1 MCMVTGQDGESRQE
15 TSAFEEPVTGLGDL
29 AGLRLGE
36 LLQEVTDR
44 LNQIAYRQ
52 DKLQALLDA
61 VIAVGSGLE
70 LDSTLKRIV
79 EAATELADARY
90 GALGVLGPDGR
101 LSNFV
106 YVGIDE
112 QTRQQMGPLPTGH
125 GLLGQLIADPR
136 PLRLSDLSTH
146 SSSVG
151 FPEHH
156 PPMRNFLGVPVRV
169 RDAVFGN
176 LYLTDKRSASEFTA
190 DDEAIVQAL
199 AAAAG
204 VAVENARLFAEAT
217 LRQRRLEATSEIIT
231 ELLSGASQQEAL
243 RLICRRAVEL
253 ADADCALVLVRDEH
267 DDCVRVNASDL
278 DTVARGS
285 AIPVTNPVVAQVLQA
300 ATPVMEADLDQ
311 ARHPVLTQL
320 LPGFRHALGVPMRSG
335 PNVVGVLLAVRRKGR
350 SPYSPGQIPTLVS
363 FADQASLA
371 LELAEKR
378 NAAEELAVFSDRDRI
393 ARDLHDH
400 VIQRLLAAGMG
411 LQGSLR
417 RLRSH
422 PAEHRVRQTVTELDG
437 IINEIRM
444 SIFNLNMSPDEAAT
458 SLRRRLLDI
467 ATSPAGGLTTTVR
480 MSGPVDTLVPDD
492 IGAHAEAVLREALSN
507 AVRHGLASE
516 ATVTVDV
523 TTDRF
528 TLDVVDKG
536 IGIDPDAARSG
547 LRNLERRA
555 RESGGQLTVRPLTEG
570 GTRLRWQV
578 PLT

>member
-1 MCMVTGQDGESRQE
+1 M
-15 TSAFEEPVTGLGDL
+15 GDL
-29 AGLRLGE
+29 SGLRLGE

-136 PLRLSDLSTH
+136 PLRLTDLATH
-146 SSSVG
+146 PSSVG

-169 RDAVFGN
+169 RGAAFGN
-176 LYLTDKRSASEFTA
+176 LYLTDKRSATEFTA
-190 DDEAIVQAL
+190 DDEVVVLAL
-199 AAAAG
+199 AAAG
-204 VAVENARLFAEAT
+204 VAVENARLFADAT
-217 LRQRRLEATSEIIT
+217 LRQRRLEATSEVIT
-231 ELLSGASQQEAL
+231 ELLSGADQQHAL

-253 ADADCALVLVRDEH
+253 ADADCALVLVRDEQ
-267 DDCVRVNASDL
+267 DDCVRVDASDL
-278 DTVARGS
+278 DSIPRGS
-285 AIPVTNPVVAQVLQA
+285 VIPLTNPVVGQVFSS
-300 ATPVMEADLDQ
+300 ATPVLEADLDQ
-311 ARHPVLTQL
+311 SAHPVLTRL
-320 LPGFRHALGVPMRSG
+320 LPGYRHALGVPMRSG
-335 PNVVGVLLAVRRKGR
+335 QDVVGVLLAVRRKGR
-350 SPYSPGQIPTLVS
+350 TPYSPEQVPTLAS

-378 NAAEELAVFSDRDRI
+378 QAAEELAVFSDRDRI

-400 VIQRLLAAGMG
+400 VIQRLLAAGMK

-417 RLRSH
+417 QLRGH
-422 PAEHRVRQTVTELDG
+422 PAERRVNQTVTELDG
-437 IINEIRM
+437 VISELRM
-444 SIFNLNMSPDEAAT
+444 AIFNLNTPPDEAAT
-458 SLRRRLLDI
+458 SLRHRLLDI
-467 ATSPAGGLTTTVR
+467 ATSQAGELTSTVK

-492 IGAHAEAVLREALSN
+492 IAAHAEAVLREALSN
-507 AVRHGLASE
+507 AVRHGLATK
-516 ATVTVDV
+516 ATVTVDA

-528 TLDVVDKG
+528 TLDVVDNG
-536 IGIDPDAARSG
+536 VGIDLGAARSG

-555 RESGGQLTVRPLTEG
+555 AESGGHLTVEPVPHG

-578 PLT
+578 PLN